1 MQIELINR
9 NSIIGL
15 VGNSGSGKSTFISYF
30 KPSKK
35 VGVINYDTVKES
47 NVRKQLY
54 YYVMHYKYKINEL
67 DSRFNEIIK
76 MLSISEDILDK
87 SIYEISDS
95 ELTKVLIG
103 SVLLYNP
110 DFIIVD
116 ELLNDLDDYNKEK
129 IFKLFM
135 KLKKFFNKTIIVVTS
150 DIDYIFE
157 YIDDVIIIDEG
168 KVLLYGN
175 KFEVYNNNYEL
186 LLGKKIRIPEVIQLK
201 EKMKKK
207 GYIID
212 NCDSINELIKAIYR
226 CVR

>member
-135 KLKKFFNKTIIVVTS
+135 KLKKFFN
-150 DIDYIFE
+150 
-157 YIDDVIIIDEG
+157 IDDVIIIDEG